1 MSQNFMHQAP
11 AAHANEN
18 PADEPIAMSYRG
30 AFESG
35 QRYGVQM
42 NEALAMVFTIANEHA
57 FRSLVCPQV
66 AETQPRMIELTAYV
80 PMAKTTIA
88 KYLAPVLSVAQAR
101 TCYDLPKLCVYR
113 WRFTPRV
120 DDIVFR
126 HTSDM

>member
-1 MSQNFMHQAP
+1 M
-11 AAHANEN
+11 
-18 PADEPIAMSYRG
+18 AMSYRG

-66 AETQPRMIELTAYV
+66 AETQPRMMELTAYV

-101 TCYDLPKLCVYR
+101 TKPKIATAAQDSNPVMKAAE
-113 WRFTPRV
+113 V
-120 DDIVFR
+120 
-126 HTSDM
+126 